1 MSNNAEIKTTEEK
14 TLDKKADKTL
24 VEKFKQ
30 MAAPG
35 VGLGIAGA
43 VAMGIP
49 VPEPVKI
56 AIGAYLTAKF
66 GSTTMW
72 NFLDMGDPE
81 GKSAPAR
88 FIQWLIKRGEND
100 IPKEVQTILKGYEGV
115 INLSTKT
122 VGILSGIAAAVPYL
136 AMYFLNTKKAKK
148 ESADKKIT
156 EELKKILEQTENI
169 ENFTNFL
176 EADNK
181 TDALSNSQLDLI
193 DQTLQT
199 NNEEFKKHVERRKKL
214 TSIYDNFVDKFDINP
229 SNPLETKSK
238 LQKLIR
244 YINNPATVPL
254 DEKYKNAIG
263 TVLNGGFSATSP
275 EALALKSD

>member
-199 NNEEFKKHVERRKKL
+199 NNAELKRLFKTNLYGWLHLDPNKGNNLEEFKKHVERRKKL
-214 TSIYDNFVDKFDINP
+214 TSIYDNFVDKFDI
-229 SNPLETKSK
+229 
-238 LQKLIR
+238 
-244 YINNPATVPL
+244 
-254 DEKYKNAIG
+254 
-263 TVLNGGFSATSP
+263 
-275 EALALKSD
+275 